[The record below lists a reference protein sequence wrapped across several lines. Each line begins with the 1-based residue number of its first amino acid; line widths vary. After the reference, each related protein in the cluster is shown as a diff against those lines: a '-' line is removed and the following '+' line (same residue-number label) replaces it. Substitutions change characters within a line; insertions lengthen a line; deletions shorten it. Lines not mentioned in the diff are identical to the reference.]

1 MEDFFR
7 VGVIWK
13 LILPRCVFDKNRNT
27 FNSCMNVHHLEL
39 FYYVARHGGVSSAAR
54 AMPYGIQQPAI
65 SSQILQLEDVL
76 GVTLYQ
82 RRPFQ
87 LTREGQALYEFISP
101 FFGGLSEISNRL
113 RGGGENRLRIASAE
127 VVQRDYLPD
136 LLSRMRRRVKGFH
149 FTLTHGRQH
158 EIEALL
164 VSQQIDVGLSTLM
177 DQTTVNI
184 ESRELHRLPQVLLVP
199 AKSTITKA
207 VQIFEKDRIDLPL
220 VSMDS
225 TDVLSRL
232 FQSTLRQRGL
242 EWLPSLEVGSL
253 DLVVRYV
260 AENFGVGLA
269 LRHPRVEFPSSVR
282 ALDLPDFTPL
292 SFGALWT
299 GRMTPLLEAFLS
311 EAESLA
317 ENLG

>member
-1 MEDFFR
+1 VEDFFR

-253 DLVVRYV
+253 DLGVRYV

-317 ENLG
+317 KNLG

>member
-317 ENLG
+317 KNLG